1 MCCFYVVKVSVQ
13 NLLMDGGSKKTQ
25 EADDLARKAGENDCA
40 DPIDNGSPKRE
51 SKGEH
56 LKGQVL
62 HHVMA

>member
-1 MCCFYVVKVSVQ
+1 MLFYVVKLSVQ

-40 DPIDNGSPKRE
+40 DPIDNSPPKRE